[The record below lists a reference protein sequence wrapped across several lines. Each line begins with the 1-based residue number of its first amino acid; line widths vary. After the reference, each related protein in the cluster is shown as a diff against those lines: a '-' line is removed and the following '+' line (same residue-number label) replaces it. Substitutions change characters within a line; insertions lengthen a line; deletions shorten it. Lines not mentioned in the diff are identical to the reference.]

1 MPKKTI
7 SMTLSERSIAD
18 AIRQLEEYRDSLIK
32 KNDEFVR
39 KLAEAGIPVI
49 NERIAAAAGDS
60 DKNHNTY
67 IRLNSFDDYSEGVL
81 VCEGRGLLWI
91 EFGAGVHY
99 NGAAGTSPHPKG
111 QEFGYTIGSY
121 GKGQGAK
128 DFWYYYADTGE
139 AVRSYGTEATMPVY
153 SASVKMRDEVLNIA
167 KEVFGA

>member
-7 SMTLSERSIAD
+7 SMTLSERSISE
-18 AIRQLEEYRDSLIK
+18 AIKQLEEYRDSFIK

-39 KLAEAGIPVI
+39 KLAEVGIPVI
-49 NERIAAAAGDS
+49 NERIAEAAGDS

-67 IRLNSFDDYSEGVL
+67 IHMNSFDDYSEAVL

-111 QEFGYTIGSY
+111 QELGYTIGSY

-153 SASVKMRDEVLNIA
+153 SASVKIRDEVLSIA